1 MKYYSIHRPV
11 GPGTYP
17 KFPDNK
23 VLEIVNFDYMETVA
37 YIGRKAWGYIVYEK
51 PIDKKSAMSYEL
63 MCKEDVED
71 EE

>member
-1 MKYYSIHRPV
+1 MKYYSIHRPI
-11 GPGTYP
+11 GPGTFP
-17 KFPDNK
+17 KFPDNH
-23 VLEIVNFDYMETVA
+23 VLEIYNFDYMENVSE
-37 YIGRKAWGYIVYEK
+37 IGRKAWGYIVYEK